1 MKVILLQDV
10 KAQGKKGDLI
20 NVSDGY
26 ARNFLFPKKLAIEAD
41 KGALADLKNKE
52 EARLFK
58 IEQEK
63 KQAREIA
70 ERMDSLQVHIKAS
83 AGADGRFYG
92 AITSKDI
99 SEALKAQFGIEI
111 DKRKIMLDAPIKA
124 YGTYKID
131 VKLYTDVCGKL
142 TVMVVEK

>member
-63 KQAREIA
+63 LLRN
-70 ERMDSLQVHIKAS
+70 
-83 AGADGRFYG
+83 
-92 AITSKDI
+92 TS
-99 SEALKAQFGIEI
+99 G
-111 DKRKIMLDAPIKA
+111 
-124 YGTYKID
+124 
-131 VKLYTDVCGKL
+131 
-142 TVMVVEK
+142 

>member
-41 KGALADLKNKE
+41 KGAIQDLKNKE
-52 EARLFK
+52 EARLYK

-92 AITSKDI
+92 AVTSK
-99 SEALKAQFGIEI
+99 EVAEQLLAQHGITV
-111 DKRKIMLDAPIKA
+111 DRRKIQMDAIKTF
-124 YGTYKID
+124 GTYTLE
-131 VKLYTDVCGKL
+131 VKLYTDVVGKIHL
-142 TVMVVEK
+142 LITK